1 MSLINKIRSKV
12 KSGFTNSKSTDD
24 NLISQYSK
32 RQKEIDK
39 SRKFEMKQAALDK
52 KMRQLEE
59 KTKFQ
64 EQKNLYGEQKKKY
77 RDAKLAPIRKNLE
90 GIRKNLARN
99 NQRMGGTSG
108 GLGLGG
114 RNSASFSAEDKARLD
129 RSLYGTKEKTEKATQ
144 KRKEIVIRL

>member
-32 RQKEIDK
+32 RQKEIDN
-39 SRKFEMKQAALDK
+39 SRKFEMKQEALDK
-52 KMRQLEE
+52 KMTELKK
-59 KTKFQ
+59 KTDFQ
-64 EQKNLYGEQKKKY
+64 EKKNLYGEQKKKY

-90 GIRKNLARN
+90 GIRQKIARN
-99 NQRMGGTSG
+99 NQRMSGGG

-114 RNSASFSAEDKARLD
+114 RNSASFGAEDRAKLD
-129 RSLYGTKEKTEKATQ
+129 RALYGTKMKTEKATQ